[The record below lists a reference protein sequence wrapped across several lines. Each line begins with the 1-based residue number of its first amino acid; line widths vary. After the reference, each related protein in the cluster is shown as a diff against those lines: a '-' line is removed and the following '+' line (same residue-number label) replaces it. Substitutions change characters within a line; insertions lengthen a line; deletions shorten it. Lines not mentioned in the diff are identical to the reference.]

1 MCIRDRNM
9 RFILASASPRRREI
23 LENISLDFEIIADES
38 EEIMIEGEK
47 PYDTVKRLAMQKA
60 KNIAA
65 GIESGENTI
74 VIGAD
79 TVVSIDGKILGKP
92 NDEIEAKDMLL
103 TLSGRINTVY
113 TGLAVIETQSGK
125 EVSDFVSTGV
135 KFRNLSE
142 KEIENYIRSGEPMD
156 KAGAYGIQKIG
167 GLFVESINGDYFNV
181 VGLPLCRLGEIL
193 SEEFGINL
201 I

>member
-1 MCIRDRNM
+1 MK
-9 RFILASASPRRREI
+9 FILASASPRRREI
-23 LENISLDFEIIADES
+23 LENISLEFEIMADES
-38 EEIMIEGEK
+38 DEIMIEGEK

-60 KNIAA
+60 KNIASRV
-65 GIESGENTI
+65 EVEENTI

-79 TVVSIDGKILGKP
+79 TVVSIDEKILGKP
-92 NDEIEAKDMLL
+92 KDEREAKDMLL

-113 TGLAVIETQSGK
+113 TGLAVLETQSGK
-125 EVSDFVSTGV
+125 AVSEFVSTGV
-135 KFRNLSE
+135 KFRILSE
-142 KEIENYIRSGEPMD
+142 NEIENYIKSGEPMD

>member
-1 MCIRDRNM
+1 M

-79 TVVSIDGKILGKP
+79 TVVSIDGEILGKP

>member
-1 MCIRDRNM
+1 MK
-9 RFILASASPRRREI
+9 FILASGSPRRKEI
-23 LENISLDFEIIADES
+23 LENISLEFEIMADES
-38 EEIMIEGEK
+38 DEIMIEGEK

-60 KNIAA
+60 KNIASRV
-65 GIESGENTI
+65 ETGENTI

-79 TVVSIDGKILGKP
+79 TVVSIDEKILGKP
-92 NDEIEAKDMLL
+92 KDEREAKDMLL

-125 EVSDFVSTGV
+125 AVSEFVSTGV
-135 KFRNLSE
+135 KFRSLSE
-142 KEIENYIRSGEPMD
+142 KEIENYIKSGEPMD

>member
-1 MCIRDRNM
+1 M

-79 TVVSIDGKILGKP
+79 TVVSIDGNILGKP

>member
-1 MCIRDRNM
+1 MK
-9 RFILASASPRRREI
+9 FILASGSPRRKEI
-23 LENISLDFEIIADES
+23 LENISLEFEIMADES
-38 EEIMIEGEK
+38 DEIMIEGEK
-47 PYDTVKRLAMQKA
+47 PYDTVKRLSMQKA
-60 KNIAA
+60 NNIASRV
-65 GIESGENTI
+65 EPEENTI

-79 TVVSIDGKILGKP
+79 TVVSIDEKILGKP
-92 NDEIEAKDMLL
+92 KDEREAKDMLL

-113 TGLAVIETQSGK
+113 TGLAVLETQSGK
-125 EVSDFVSTGV
+125 AVSEFVSTGV
-135 KFRNLSE
+135 KFRSLSE
-142 KEIENYIRSGEPMD
+142 KEIENYIKSGEPMD

>member
-1 MCIRDRNM
+1 M

-65 GIESGENTI
+65 EIESGENTV

>member
-1 MCIRDRNM
+1 MK
-9 RFILASASPRRREI
+9 FILASGSPRRKEI
-23 LENISLDFEIIADES
+23 LENISLEFEIMADES
-38 EEIMIEGEK
+38 DEIMIEGEK
-47 PYDTVKRLAMQKA
+47 PYDTVKRLSMQKA
-60 KNIAA
+60 KNIASRVEA
-65 GIESGENTI
+65 EENTI

-79 TVVSIDGKILGKP
+79 TVVSIDEKILGKP
-92 NDEIEAKDMLL
+92 KDEREAKDMLL

-113 TGLAVIETQSGK
+113 TGLAVLETQSGK
-125 EVSDFVSTGV
+125 AVSEFVSTGV
-135 KFRNLSE
+135 KFRSLSE
-142 KEIENYIRSGEPMD
+142 KEIENYIKSGEPMD

>member
-1 MCIRDRNM
+1 M
-9 RFILASASPRRREI
+9 RLILASASPRRREI
-23 LENISLDFEIIADES
+23 LENISLDFEISADES

>member
-1 MCIRDRNM
+1 MK
-9 RFILASASPRRREI
+9 FILASGSPRRKEI
-23 LENISLDFEIIADES
+23 LENISLEFEIMADES
-38 EEIMIEGEK
+38 DELMIEGEK
-47 PYDTVKRLAMQKA
+47 PYDTVKRLSMQKA
-60 KNIAA
+60 KNIASRVEA
-65 GIESGENTI
+65 EENTI

-79 TVVSIDGKILGKP
+79 TVVSIDEKILGKP
-92 NDEIEAKDMLL
+92 KDEREAKDMLL

-113 TGLAVIETQSGK
+113 TGLAVLETQSGK
-125 EVSDFVSTGV
+125 AVSEFVSTGV
-135 KFRNLSE
+135 KFRSLSE
-142 KEIENYIRSGEPMD
+142 KEIENYIKSGEPMD

-193 SEEFGINL
+193 SGEFGINL

>member
-1 MCIRDRNM
+1 M

-23 LENISLDFEIIADES
+23 LENMSLDFEIIADES

-47 PYDTVKRLAMQKA
+47 TYDTVKRLAMQKA

>member
-1 MCIRDRNM
+1 M

-142 KEIENYIRSGEPMD
+142 KEIENYIRSGEPMG

>member
-1 MCIRDRNM
+1 MK
-9 RFILASASPRRREI
+9 FILASGSPRRKEI
-23 LENISLDFEIIADES
+23 LENISLEFEIMADES
-38 EEIMIEGEK
+38 DELMIEGEK
-47 PYDTVKRLAMQKA
+47 PYDTVKRLSMQKA
-60 KNIAA
+60 KNIASRVEA
-65 GIESGENTI
+65 EENTI

-79 TVVSIDGKILGKP
+79 TVVSIDEKILGKP
-92 NDEIEAKDMLL
+92 KDEREAKDMLL

-113 TGLAVIETQSGK
+113 TGLAVLETQSGK
-125 EVSDFVSTGV
+125 AVSEFVSTGV
-135 KFRNLSE
+135 KFRSLSE
-142 KEIENYIRSGEPMD
+142 KKIENYIKSGEPMD

-193 SEEFGINL
+193 SGEFGINL

>member
-1 MCIRDRNM
+1 MK
-9 RFILASASPRRREI
+9 FILASGSPRRKEI
-23 LENISLDFEIIADES
+23 LENISLEFEIMADES
-38 EEIMIEGEK
+38 DEIMIEGEK

-60 KNIAA
+60 KNIASRV
-65 GIESGENTI
+65 ETGENTI

-79 TVVSIDGKILGKP
+79 TVVSIDEKILGKP
-92 NDEIEAKDMLL
+92 KDEREAKDMLL

-113 TGLAVIETQSGK
+113 TGLAVLETQSGK
-125 EVSDFVSTGV
+125 AVSEFVSTGV
-135 KFRNLSE
+135 KFRSLSE
-142 KEIENYIRSGEPMD
+142 KEIENYIKSGEPMD

>member
-1 MCIRDRNM
+1 M

-167 GLFVESINGDYFNV
+167 VLFVESINGDYFNV

>member
-1 MCIRDRNM
+1 M
-9 RFILASASPRRREI
+9 RLILASASPRRREI

>member
-1 MCIRDRNM
+1 M

-92 NDEIEAKDMLL
+92 KDEIEAKDMLL

>member
-1 MCIRDRNM
+1 MK
-9 RFILASASPRRREI
+9 FILASGSPRRKEI
-23 LENISLDFEIIADES
+23 LENISLEFEIMADES
-38 EEIMIEGEK
+38 DEIMIEGEK

-60 KNIAA
+60 KNIASRV
-65 GIESGENTI
+65 ETGENTI

-79 TVVSIDGKILGKP
+79 TVVSIDEKILGKP
-92 NDEIEAKDMLL
+92 KDEREAKDMLL
-103 TLSGRINTVY
+103 TLSGRLNTVY
-113 TGLAVIETQSGK
+113 TGLAVLETQSGK
-125 EVSDFVSTGV
+125 AVSEFVSTGV
-135 KFRNLSE
+135 KFRSLSE
-142 KEIENYIRSGEPMD
+142 KEIENYIKSGEPMD

>member
-1 MCIRDRNM
+1 MK
-9 RFILASASPRRREI
+9 FILASGSPRRKEI
-23 LENISLDFEIIADES
+23 LENISLEFEIMADES
-38 EEIMIEGEK
+38 DEIMIEGEK
-47 PYDTVKRLAMQKA
+47 PYDTVKRLSMQKA
-60 KNIAA
+60 KNIVSRA
-65 GIESGENTI
+65 ETGENTI

-79 TVVSIDGKILGKP
+79 TVVSIDEKILGKP
-92 NDEIEAKDMLL
+92 KDEREAKDMLL

-125 EVSDFVSTGV
+125 AVSDFVATDV
-135 KFRNLSE
+135 KFRRLSE
-142 KEIENYIRSGEPMD
+142 EEIENYIKSGESMD
-156 KAGAYGIQKIG
+156 KAGAYGIQKLG
-167 GLFVESINGDYFNV
+167 GLFVESIEGDYFNV

>member
-1 MCIRDRNM
+1 M

-156 KAGAYGIQKIG
+156 KAGADGIQKIG

>member
-1 MCIRDRNM
+1 M

-103 TLSGRINTVY
+103 TLSDRINTVY

>member
-1 MCIRDRNM
+1 M

-47 PYDTVKRLAMQKA
+47 PYDTVKRLAMQKE

>member
-1 MCIRDRNM
+1 M

-79 TVVSIDGKILGKP
+79 TVVSIDGKILGKQ

>member
-1 MCIRDRNM
+1 M
-9 RFILASASPRRREI
+9 RVILASASPRRREI

>member
-1 MCIRDRNM
+1 M

-92 NDEIEAKDMLL
+92 NDEIEAKYMLL

>member
-1 MCIRDRNM
+1 M

-92 NDEIEAKDMLL
+92 KYEIEA
-103 TLSGRINTVY
+103 
-113 TGLAVIETQSGK
+113 
-125 EVSDFVSTGV
+125 
-135 KFRNLSE
+135 
-142 KEIENYIRSGEPMD
+142 
-156 KAGAYGIQKIG
+156 
-167 GLFVESINGDYFNV
+167 
-181 VGLPLCRLGEIL
+181 
-193 SEEFGINL
+193 
-201 I
+201 

>member
-1 MCIRDRNM
+1 M

-38 EEIMIEGEK
+38 EEIMNEGEK

>member
-1 MCIRDRNM
+1 M

-92 NDEIEAKDMLL
+92 NDEIEANDMLL

>member
-1 MCIRDRNM
+1 MK
-9 RFILASASPRRREI
+9 FILASGSPRRKEI
-23 LENISLDFEIIADES
+23 LENISLEFEIMADES
-38 EEIMIEGEK
+38 DEIMIEGEK
-47 PYDTVKRLAMQKA
+47 PYDTVKRLSMQKA
-60 KNIAA
+60 KNIASRVEA
-65 GIESGENTI
+65 EENTI

-79 TVVSIDGKILGKP
+79 TVVSIDEKILGKP
-92 NDEIEAKDMLL
+92 KDEREAKDMLL

-113 TGLAVIETQSGK
+113 TGLAVLETQSGK
-125 EVSDFVSTGV
+125 AVSEFVSTGV
-135 KFRNLSE
+135 KFRSLSE
-142 KEIENYIRSGEPMD
+142 KEIENYIKSGEPMD

-193 SEEFGINL
+193 SGEFGINL

>member
-1 MCIRDRNM
+1 MK
-9 RFILASASPRRREI
+9 FILASGSPRRKEI
-23 LENISLDFEIIADES
+23 LENISLEFEIMADES
-38 EEIMIEGEK
+38 DEIMIEGEK
-47 PYDTVKRLAMQKA
+47 PYDTVKRLAMQKV
-60 KNIAA
+60 KNIASRV
-65 GIESGENTI
+65 ETGENTI

-79 TVVSIDGKILGKP
+79 TVVSIDEKILGKP
-92 NDEIEAKDMLL
+92 KDEREAKDMLL

-113 TGLAVIETQSGK
+113 TGLAVLETQSGK
-125 EVSDFVSTGV
+125 AVSEFVSTGV
-135 KFRNLSE
+135 KFRSLSE
-142 KEIENYIRSGEPMD
+142 KEIENYIKSGEPMD

-181 VGLPLCRLGEIL
+181 VGLPLCRLEEIL

>member
-1 MCIRDRNM
+1 MQIQ
-9 RFILASASPRRREI
+9 F
-23 LENISLDFEIIADES
+23 DFEIIADES

>member
-1 MCIRDRNM
+1 MK
-9 RFILASASPRRREI
+9 FILASGSPRRKEI
-23 LENISLDFEIIADES
+23 LENISLEFEIMADES
-38 EEIMIEGEK
+38 DEIMIEGEK

-60 KNIAA
+60 KNIASRV
-65 GIESGENTI
+65 ETGENTI

-79 TVVSIDGKILGKP
+79 TVVSIDEKILGKP
-92 NDEIEAKDMLL
+92 KDEREAKDMLL

-113 TGLAVIETQSGK
+113 TGLAVLETQSGK
-125 EVSDFVSTGV
+125 AVSEFVSTGV
-135 KFRNLSE
+135 KFRSLSE
-142 KEIENYIRSGEPMD
+142 KEIENYIKSGEPMD

-193 SEEFGINL
+193 SEEFVINL

>member
-1 MCIRDRNM
+1 M

-113 TGLAVIETQSGK
+113 TGLALIETQSGK

>member
-1 MCIRDRNM
+1 MK
-9 RFILASASPRRREI
+9 FILASGSPRRKEI
-23 LENISLDFEIIADES
+23 LENISLEFEIMADES
-38 EEIMIEGEK
+38 DELIIEGEK

-60 KNIAA
+60 KNIASRVEA
-65 GIESGENTI
+65 EENTI

-79 TVVSIDGKILGKP
+79 TVVSIDEKILGKP
-92 NDEIEAKDMLL
+92 KDEREAKDMLL

-113 TGLAVIETQSGK
+113 TGLAVLETQSGK
-125 EVSDFVSTGV
+125 AVSEFVSTGV
-135 KFRNLSE
+135 KFRSLSE
-142 KEIENYIRSGEPMD
+142 KEIENYIKSGEPMD